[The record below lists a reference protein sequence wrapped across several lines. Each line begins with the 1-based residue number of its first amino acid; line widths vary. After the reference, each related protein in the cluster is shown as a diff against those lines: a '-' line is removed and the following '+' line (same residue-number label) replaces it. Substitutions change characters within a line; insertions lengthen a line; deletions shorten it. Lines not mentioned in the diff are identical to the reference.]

1 LSVLKNF
8 RRFVMKRA
16 GHAISLAAGCLLAA
30 TAFSDCIDYSEA
42 RAAQAGAAL
51 EKNPPSAAQLGL
63 PSLDGFR
70 LNGAATTGDPKCGG
84 PNPPKTY
91 TYSTNLSLRDVL
103 TAYYANIQP
112 YIEEDGMKRKWFRN
126 PYWSKGLFTLTSGTE
141 VSLNTDA
148 SGKISSIRFTPAPTV
163 LPLTSPKQPYSV
175 EEMIIGTP
183 WPGGPNG
190 PREFVRADSP
200 AGVAPA
206 AGGTATA
213 SSGGT
218 VKSAPASSK
227 CQPKA
232 GGTSSDAGED
242 VAAEVGGRVLGGGFG
257 RNVGGALG
265 GLLGKAKQPPPADPD
280 CQ

>member
-1 LSVLKNF
+1 
-8 RRFVMKRA
+8 MKRA

-183 WPGGPNG
+183 WPGGPDG

-200 AGVAPA
+200 SGVAPA
-206 AGGTATA
+206 VGGTATA